1 MGKSAVY
8 FVATKLLRDEGA
20 DPTIMFLPLL
30 ALMRDQIA
38 AASRL
43 GLIAM
48 TINASNRD
56 EWTQVEITLR
66 ANAVDVLLI
75 SPERFNNNDFRER
88 LSEPLMVEGLFVIDE
103 AHCISDWGHDFR
115 PTTAAFTRF

>member
-1 MGKSAVY
+1 MQRTGWGKSAVY

-20 DPTIMFLPLL
+20 GTTVIVSPLL

-56 EWTQVEITLR
+56 EWTQVEIALR

-75 SPERFNNNDFRER
+75 SQNA
-88 LSEPLMVEGLFVIDE
+88 SI
-103 AHCISDWGHDFR
+103 
-115 PTTAAFTRF
+115 TTTSARGFGAADGQSRAVRHR